1 MVRILSQGKAPALA
15 LLACAVILAKVN
27 ILGYWWENP
36 LPYQQ
41 TPKGLNSIR
50 AEDCGVCHV
59 EIYRE
64 WKTSTHAH
72 ALSDLQ
78 FQAEMA
84 KSPKT
89 TWLCLNCHT
98 PLLNQVENVAVD
110 VRNRSTS
117 DPVLNKNPRTD
128 AVLRNEAVTC
138 AVCHVKD
145 GYIVGPYG
153 NTNAPHP
160 VKRDEKLLT
169 VDTCAACHQA
179 TAAYT
184 DTLVCTFDTATEWK
198 ESPYAKQGK
207 GCSSCHMPAVERPMV
222 AGGPVRTT
230 RRHFFGGGLIPKT
243 LGQPAT
249 PNRSGLTVEILT
261 AARNAT
267 SLNVP
272 IRLKNAYAGHKLPTG
287 DPERHIRIEVDLT
300 NNGKVL
306 ETRPVRIG
314 QQWEWW
320 PKAKRIAD
328 TRLNP
333 LEERIEILKFTAGNI
348 SPRTRVR
355 VTVTNVRMTEE
366 AAKFHHLNGK
376 YPLEAQ
382 VQRFERALTVS
393 GGLHFREQSG
403 LK

>member
-1 MVRILSQGKAPALA
+1 MVRILSQGKTV
-15 LLACAVILAKVN
+15 LLVLVACAVILAKVN

-36 LPYQQ
+36 MPYQP
-41 TPKGLNSIR
+41 TPKGLKSIR
-50 AEDCGVCHV
+50 AEDCGICHL

-64 WKTSTHAH
+64 WKASTHAH

-78 FQAEMA
+78 FQAEMT

-89 TWLCLNCHT
+89 SWLCLNCHT
-98 PLLNQVENVAVD
+98 PLLNQVETIAVD

-117 DPVLNKNPRTD
+117 DPVLTKNPRAD
-128 AVLRNEAVTC
+128 AVLRSEAVTC

-198 ESPYAKQGK
+198 ESPYAKQGR
-207 GCSSCHMPAVERPMV
+207 GCSSCHMPAVERPLV
-222 AGGPVRTT
+222 AGGPVRTA
-230 RRHFFGGGLIPKT
+230 RHHFFGGGLIPKT
-243 LGQPAT
+243 LGQPPA
-249 PNRSGLTVEILT
+249 PNRSGLTVEVLSASRT
-261 AARNAT
+261 AAG
-267 SLNVP
+267 LDVP
-272 IRLKNAYAGHKLPTG
+272 VRLTNAYAGHKLPTG
-287 DPERHIRIEVDLT
+287 DPERHMRIDLDLMT
-300 NNGKVL
+300 GGRVV
-306 ETRPVRIG
+306 ESRSIRIG
-314 QQWEWW
+314 QRWEWW
-320 PKAKRIAD
+320 PKARRIAD
-328 TRLNP
+328 TRLKP
-333 LEERIEILKFTAGNI
+333 LEARTETLRFTAVKA
-348 SPRTRVR
+348 SQAVKVR

-382 VQRFERALTVS
+382 VQRFDKPLPS
-393 GGLHFREQSG
+393 GEQSG

>member
-1 MVRILSQGKAPALA
+1 M
-15 LLACAVILAKVN
+15 
-27 ILGYWWENP
+27 
-36 LPYQQ
+36 PYQQ
-41 TPKGLNSIR
+41 TPKGLKSIR

-89 TWLCLNCHT
+89 SWLCLNCHT
-98 PLLNQVENVAVD
+98 PLLNQVENIAVD

-117 DPVLNKNPRTD
+117 DPVLTKNTRAD

-145 GYIVGPYG
+145 GYIIGPYG
-153 NTNAPHP
+153 NTGAPHP
-160 VKRDEKLLT
+160 VMRDEKLLT

-198 ESPYAKQGK
+198 KSPYAKQGR
-207 GCSSCHMPAVERPMV
+207 GCSSCHMPAVERPLV

-230 RRHFFGGGLIPKT
+230 RRHSFGGGMIPKT
-243 LGQPAT
+243 PGQPAT
-249 PNRSGLTVEILT
+249 GNRSGLTVEILT
-261 AARNAT
+261 ASRNANG
-267 SLNVP
+267 LNIPV
-272 IRLKNAYAGHKLPTG
+272 RLKNAYAGHKLPTG
-287 DPERHIRIEVDLT
+287 DPERHIRIEVDLM
-300 NNGKVL
+300 NDGKVM
-306 ETRPVRIG
+306 ETRSLRIG

-320 PKAKRIAD
+320 PKARRIAD
-328 TRLNP
+328 TRLKP
-333 LEERIEILKFTAGNI
+333 LQQRTETLKFAAGKA
-348 SPRTRVR
+348 SPRTRIR

-366 AAKFHHLNGK
+366 AAKFHHLTGK

-382 VQRFERALTVS
+382 VQRFERALVVS
-393 GGLHFREQSG
+393 PATQSREQFG

>member
-1 MVRILSQGKAPALA
+1 M
-15 LLACAVILAKVN
+15 
-27 ILGYWWENP
+27 
-36 LPYQQ
+36 PYQQ
-41 TPKGLNSIR
+41 TPKGLKSIR

-72 ALSDLQ
+72 ALKDLQ

-89 TWLCLNCHT
+89 SWLCLNCHT

-110 VRNRSTS
+110 VRNRSAS
-117 DPVLNKNPRTD
+117 DPVLTKNPRAD

-145 GYIVGPYG
+145 GYVVGPYG
-153 NTNAPHP
+153 NTGAPHP
-160 VKRDEKLLT
+160 TMRDEKLLT

-184 DTLVCTFDTATEWK
+184 DTLVCTFDTAAEWK
-198 ESPYAKQGK
+198 ESPYAKQGR
-207 GCSSCHMPAVERPMV
+207 GCSSCHMPAVNRPLV

-230 RRHFFGGGLIPKT
+230 RRHSFGGGMIPKT
-243 LGQPAT
+243 PGQPAT
-249 PNRSGLTVEILT
+249 GNRSGLTVEILT
-261 AARNAT
+261 ASRNAN
-267 SLNVP
+267 SLNIPV
-272 IRLKNAYAGHKLPTG
+272 RLKNAYAGHKLPTG
-287 DPERHIRIEVDLT
+287 DPERHIRIEVDLI
-300 NNGKVL
+300 NDGKVM
-306 ETRPVRIG
+306 ETRSLRIG

-320 PKAKRIAD
+320 PKARRIAD
-328 TRLNP
+328 TRLKP
-333 LEERIEILKFTAGNI
+333 LQERTETLKFAAGKA
-348 SPRTRVR
+348 SPRTRIR

-366 AAKFHHLNGK
+366 AAKFHHLTGK

-382 VQRFERALTVS
+382 VQRFERALIVS
-393 GGLHFREQSG
+393 PATQSREQSG